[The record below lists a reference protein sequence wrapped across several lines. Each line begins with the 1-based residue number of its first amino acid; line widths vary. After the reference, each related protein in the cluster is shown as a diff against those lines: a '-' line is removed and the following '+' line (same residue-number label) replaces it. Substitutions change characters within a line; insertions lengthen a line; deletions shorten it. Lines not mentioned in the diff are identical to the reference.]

1 MRLSRVYAELP
12 LQTGIELT
20 LPPAASAH
28 LLRVLR
34 LRPGA
39 ALTLFNGRGGEFEA
53 TLLDGRSDGA
63 RVRVGAHQDI
73 ERESPLAITLLQG
86 ISRGDRMD
94 TVVQKATELGV
105 ARIVPVNC
113 EFSVVRLDAAQ
124 AAKRVAHWQAVAIG
138 ACEQCGRNRVPRIDP
153 IVDTATAAA
162 AVEAAAVKLLL
173 APEADRRLVEVVQE
187 TPIAVLL
194 IGPEG
199 GLSER
204 EEAVAA
210 RHGFVGCR
218 LGPRILRTETAPLA
232 ALAVLQAVAGDL
244 GMKFAMPA

>member
-1 MRLSRVYAELP
+1 MRLSRVYVDLP
-12 LQTGIELT
+12 LQAGIELT
-20 LPPAASAH
+20 LPPAASVH

-53 TLLDGRSDGA
+53 TLLDGRGA
-63 RVRVGAHQDI
+63 GASVQVGSHHDI
-73 ERESPLAITLLQG
+73 ERESPLDITLLQG
-86 ISRGDRMD
+86 ISRGERMD
-94 TVVQKATELGV
+94 AVVQKSTELGV
-105 ARIVPVNC
+105 TRIVPVNC
-113 EFSVVRLDAAQ
+113 EFSVVRLNAAH

-162 AVEAAAVKLLL
+162 AVAAAAIKLLL
-173 APEADRRLVEVVQE
+173 APEADRKLVEVVQG
-187 TPIAVLL
+187 TQIAALL

-204 EEAVAA
+204 EAAVAT
-210 RHGFVGCR
+210 HYGFIGCR

-232 ALAVLQAVAGDL
+232 ALAVLQAVDGDL
-244 GMKFAMPA
+244 R